1 MQEITKY
8 ESIDGVVFDTEQ
20 ECQLHEKLLELSKKI
35 ESELCISLDAGAQDI
50 VKWLYAN
57 RDLIIDY
64 LTD

>member
-1 MQEITKY
+1 MKEIIKF
-8 ESIDGVVFDTEQ
+8 ESVDGVFFDTEQ
-20 ECQLHEKLLELSKKI
+20 ECQLHENLLELSKKI

-57 RDLIIDY
+57 RDLIINY